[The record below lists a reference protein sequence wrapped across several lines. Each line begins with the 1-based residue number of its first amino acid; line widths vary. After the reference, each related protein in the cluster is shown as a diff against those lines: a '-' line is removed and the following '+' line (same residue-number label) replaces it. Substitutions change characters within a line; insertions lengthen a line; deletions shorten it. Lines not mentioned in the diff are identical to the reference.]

1 MNVVS
6 FYAPRPDHP
15 YFMDY
20 RPLLALLRESCDRYG
35 HKHLALTDD
44 PTLDDG
50 YVVPDL
56 PHNLMLA
63 FLTAQHAYLQR
74 ETEPTLLTGA
84 DCVLAQDPA
93 VFAGLCGDADIL
105 VTIGPFEDCP
115 LNMGAI
121 YIPDPQKAAPVW
133 ADAITRCKGEWGDD
147 QRAFLAALMAS
158 EGIKVVDAPV
168 DPYNLAP
175 EYPGDDCRRGVVLH
189 FRGPRKAWMAAY
201 CKDWL
206 GIGGG
211 VQVKALPNTD
221 DETAIAQIKANL
233 ARGYPELQP
242 VVAHAGTAV
251 LVGSGPS
258 ARDDV
263 ARIRALRDGGAT
275 LFGMNGSVKWLNME
289 DMQPDFGVMIDMREG
304 NTRFLMLPK
313 TAWLIASHCHPA
325 VLEAASTLS
334 SDLRVFHYGAEAM
347 RPHLPSGAMLIG
359 GGPTVGMT
367 AMVVAFALGFRRL
380 ELFGYDS
387 SFRGDETHL
396 LQQPINDAESRL
408 LEVWAGRQKFI
419 TNIGMFAQAE
429 AFPQVV
435 ERLQE
440 ADPEIQI
447 AVHGQ
452 GLLPTIAHSMVAQP
466 AIAA

>member
-15 YFMDY
+15 FFMDY

-44 PTLDDG
+44 PTLEDG
-50 YVVPDL
+50 YLVPDL
-56 PHNLMLA
+56 PHNLMRA
-63 FLTAQHAYLQR
+63 FLMAQHAYLQR

-105 VTIGPFEDCP
+105 VTIGPFDDCP

-121 YIPDPQKAAPVW
+121 YIPNPAKVAPVW
-133 ADAITRCKGEWGDD
+133 ADAITRCAGEWGDD

-158 EGIKVVDAPV
+158 DGIKVKDVPV

-189 FRGPRKAWMAAY
+189 FRGPRKAWMTAY
-201 CKDWL
+201 CKEWL
-206 GIGGG
+206 DLGAG
-211 VQVKALPNTD
+211 VQVKVLPNTD
-221 DETAIAQIKANL
+221 DEVAATQIKANL
-233 ARGYPELQP
+233 SRGYPEMQP
-242 VVAHAGTAV
+242 VIPHGGTAV

-258 ARDDV
+258 ARGDI
-263 ARIRALRDGGAT
+263 AHIKALREGGAT
-275 LFGMNGSVKWLNME
+275 LFGMNGSVCWLTQE
-289 DMQPDFGVMIDMREG
+289 GLQPEFGVMLDMREG
-304 NTRFLMLPK
+304 NTRFLVPPK
-313 TAWLIASHCHPA
+313 TAWLIASHCHPT
-325 VLEAASTLS
+325 VLAAASDLDS
-334 SDLRVFHYGAEAM
+334 SLYVYHYGAEAM
-347 RPHLPSGAMLIG
+347 RRHLPHGAMLIG

-387 SFRGDETHL
+387 SFTDGETHL
-396 LQQPINDAESRL
+396 IQQPVNDAEAQV
-408 LEVWAGRQKFI
+408 LEVWHGSRKFL
-419 TNIGMFAQAE
+419 TNIGMYAQAE

-440 ADPEIQI
+440 VDPEIQI

-452 GLLPTIAHSMVAQP
+452 GLLPTIAHSMIAEEAVA
-466 AIAA
+466 A